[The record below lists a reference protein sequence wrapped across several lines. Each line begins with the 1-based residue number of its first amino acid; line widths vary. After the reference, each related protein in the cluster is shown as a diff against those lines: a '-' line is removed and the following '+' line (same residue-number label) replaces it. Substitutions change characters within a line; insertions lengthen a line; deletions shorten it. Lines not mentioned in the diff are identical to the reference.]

1 MTKKIFISALM
12 LIAAVSMQAQSILG
26 KWEANMSEG
35 DQQIL
40 IYFNFSQSKLDLSIV
55 AHMSDPEIGT
65 ISVSANIPCSYTQA
79 GDKLTIKPTTSDV
92 NLNID
97 KIEFTAE
104 IKEVLDQ
111 NPELKQQLM
120 DQVKGAMDS
129 SKGDI
134 LGELP
139 SNGELTIVSNT
150 GKELTLRDETGD
162 DMVLT
167 KM

>member
-1 MTKKIFISALM
+1 M

-40 IYFNFSQSKLDLSIV
+40 IYFNFTQSKLDLSIV
-55 AHMSDPEIGT
+55 GHMSDPEVGT
-65 ISVSANIPCSYTQA
+65 ISISATIPCTYTHA

-92 NLNID
+92 KLNVD

-111 NPELKQQLM
+111 NPELKQQLL
-120 DQVKGAMDS
+120 DQVTSAMDS

-134 LGELP
+134 LSELP
-139 SNGELTIVSNT
+139 SDGELTIVSNT
-150 GKELTLRDETGD
+150 GKELILRDETGD

-167 KM
+167 KI